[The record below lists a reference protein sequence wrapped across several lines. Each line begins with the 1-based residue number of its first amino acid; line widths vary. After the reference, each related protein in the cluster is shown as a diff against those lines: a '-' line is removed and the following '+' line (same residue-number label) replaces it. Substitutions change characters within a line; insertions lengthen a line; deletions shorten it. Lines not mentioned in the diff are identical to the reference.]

1 MSDISSKL
9 LELIITD
16 IISNKSKLEK
26 YQNLLKNNNASYK
39 EADDYAVALGEIT
52 KAAFDNNVNS
62 AVLPNGRMYYNIA
75 NSIIPKVLQSNFT
88 DINNYCQEVQKLF
101 NDNKGL
107 TFNPVNVNINNDR
120 LKGLIQSIADAE
132 NYDKVSKQFTE
143 SLINFGQAVVT
154 DNIKANADFQYKT
167 GKVLP
172 VIRRMSTGKCCKW
185 CTSLVG
191 TYKYTPDMDTAVF
204 RRHANCRCQVLYDN
218 GSKTYQNAH
227 TKKYIDKN
235 TIDNKHFFI
244 PDKINIENRK
254 ELQKQLK
261 IKTFTNG
268 SDVNKYFFREE
279 QQWKSKLTDNEK
291 RAIVSYTSSDAYETI
306 NKILRNGELN
316 IADEITKD
324 RIMNIDSAISKFN
337 LEDNIKVYRYVN
349 TGQSIGLDSEN
360 PFKLIGKDKI
370 LKGYTSTSPTLD
382 CFEVDSIEDLKGVFL
397 EIDVPKGRGNGAYI
411 NSLSAYKDAEYEFL
425 VKQNAR
431 IVISDVVVDEHKTI
445 VKCVMKG

>member
-88 DINNYCQEVQKLF
+88 DINKYCQEVQKLF

-143 SLINFGQAVVT
+143 SLINYGQAVVT

-204 RRHANCRCQVLYDN
+204 RRHANCRCLVEYDN
-218 GSKTYQNAH
+218 GAGVYQNVH
-227 TKKYIDKN
+227 NKKLYNKSAID
-235 TIDNKHFFI
+235 
-244 PDKINIENRK
+244 ERK
-254 ELQKQLK
+254 L
-261 IKTFTNG
+261 
-268 SDVNKYFFREE
+268 Y
-279 QQWKSKLTDNEK
+279 
-291 RAIVSYTSSDAYETI
+291 
-306 NKILRNGELN
+306 NKIAIQRMFDRRELN
-316 IADEITKD
+316 IGA
-324 RIMNIDSAISKFN
+324 FLN
-337 LEDNIKVYRYVN
+337 LKIPMQKRKVIELANKYGINIKGLTIKIQRNEKLLSLPV
-349 TGQSIGLDSEN
+349 TGSTDYKSIGRIDLFPNAFIDEEQLVRTLIHEKCHVN
-360 PFKLIGKDKI
+360 QLKKYGFKYVQDNLSDMEKEAYATEEIEYQKI
-370 LKGYTSTSPTLD
+370 LK
-382 CFEVDSIEDLKGVFL
+382 KA
-397 EIDVPKGRGNGAYI
+397 K
-411 NSLSAYKDAEYEFL
+411 K
-425 VKQNAR
+425 
-431 IVISDVVVDEHKTI
+431 
-445 VKCVMKG
+445 

>member
-9 LELIITD
+9 LELIIAD

-88 DINNYCQEVQKLF
+88 DINKYCQEVQKLF

-143 SLINFGQAVVT
+143 SLINYGQAVVT

-204 RRHANCRCQVLYDN
+204 RRHANCRCLVEYDN
-218 GSKTYQNAH
+218 GAGVYQNVH
-227 TKKYIDKN
+227 NKKLYNKSAID
-235 TIDNKHFFI
+235 
-244 PDKINIENRK
+244 ERK
-254 ELQKQLK
+254 L
-261 IKTFTNG
+261 
-268 SDVNKYFFREE
+268 Y
-279 QQWKSKLTDNEK
+279 
-291 RAIVSYTSSDAYETI
+291 
-306 NKILRNGELN
+306 NKIAIQRMFDRRELN
-316 IADEITKD
+316 IGA
-324 RIMNIDSAISKFN
+324 FLN
-337 LEDNIKVYRYVN
+337 LKIPMQKRKVIELANKYGINIKGLTIKIQRNEKLLSLPV
-349 TGQSIGLDSEN
+349 TGSTDYKSIGRIDLFPNAFIDEEQLVRTLIHEKCHVN
-360 PFKLIGKDKI
+360 QLKKYGFKYVQDNLSDMEKEAYATEEIEYQKI
-370 LKGYTSTSPTLD
+370 LK
-382 CFEVDSIEDLKGVFL
+382 KA
-397 EIDVPKGRGNGAYI
+397 K
-411 NSLSAYKDAEYEFL
+411 K
-425 VKQNAR
+425 
-431 IVISDVVVDEHKTI
+431 
-445 VKCVMKG
+445 

>member
-75 NSIIPKVLQSNFT
+75 NSIIPKVLQSKFT
-88 DINNYCQEVQKLF
+88 DINKYCQEVQKLF

-143 SLINFGQAVVT
+143 SLINYGQAVVT

-172 VIRRMSTGKCCKW
+172 VIRRISTGKCCKW

-204 RRHANCRCQVLYDN
+204 RRHANCRCLVEYDN
-218 GSKTYQNAH
+218 GTGVYQNVH
-227 TKKYIDKN
+227 NKKLYNKSAID
-235 TIDNKHFFI
+235 
-244 PDKINIENRK
+244 ERK
-254 ELQKQLK
+254 L
-261 IKTFTNG
+261 
-268 SDVNKYFFREE
+268 Y
-279 QQWKSKLTDNEK
+279 
-291 RAIVSYTSSDAYETI
+291 
-306 NKILRNGELN
+306 NKIAIQRMFDRRELN
-316 IADEITKD
+316 IGA
-324 RIMNIDSAISKFN
+324 FLN
-337 LEDNIKVYRYVN
+337 LKIPMQKRKVIELANKYGINIKGLTIKIQRNEKLLSLPV
-349 TGQSIGLDSEN
+349 TGSTDYKSIGRIDLFPNAFIDEEQLVRTLIHEKCHVN
-360 PFKLIGKDKI
+360 QLKKYGFKYVQDNLSDMEKEAYATEEIEYQKI
-370 LKGYTSTSPTLD
+370 LK
-382 CFEVDSIEDLKGVFL
+382 KA
-397 EIDVPKGRGNGAYI
+397 K
-411 NSLSAYKDAEYEFL
+411 K
-425 VKQNAR
+425 
-431 IVISDVVVDEHKTI
+431 
-445 VKCVMKG
+445 

>member
-143 SLINFGQAVVT
+143 SLINYGQSIVT

-204 RRHANCRCQVLYDN
+204 RRHANCRCLVEYDN
-218 GSKTYQNAH
+218 GTGVYQNVH
-227 TKKYIDKN
+227 NKKLYNKSAID
-235 TIDNKHFFI
+235 
-244 PDKINIENRK
+244 ERK
-254 ELQKQLK
+254 L
-261 IKTFTNG
+261 
-268 SDVNKYFFREE
+268 Y
-279 QQWKSKLTDNEK
+279 
-291 RAIVSYTSSDAYETI
+291 
-306 NKILRNGELN
+306 NKIAIQRMFDRRELN
-316 IADEITKD
+316 IGA
-324 RIMNIDSAISKFN
+324 FLN
-337 LEDNIKVYRYVN
+337 LKIPMQKRKVIELANKYGINIKGLTIKIQRNEKLLSLPV
-349 TGQSIGLDSEN
+349 TGSTDYKSIGRIDLFPNAFIDEEQLVRTLIHEKCHVN
-360 PFKLIGKDKI
+360 QLKKYGFKYVQDNLSDMEKEAYATEEIEYQKI
-370 LKGYTSTSPTLD
+370 LK
-382 CFEVDSIEDLKGVFL
+382 KA
-397 EIDVPKGRGNGAYI
+397 K
-411 NSLSAYKDAEYEFL
+411 K
-425 VKQNAR
+425 
-431 IVISDVVVDEHKTI
+431 
-445 VKCVMKG
+445 

>member
-143 SLINFGQAVVT
+143 SLINYGQSIVT

-204 RRHANCRCQVLYDN
+204 RRHANCRCLVEYDN
-218 GSKTYQNAH
+218 GTGVYQNVHNKKLYNKSAIDERKLYNKIAIQRMFDRRELNTGAFLNLKIPMQKRKVIELANKYGINIKGLTIKIQRNEKLLSLPVTGSTDYKSIGRIDLFPNAFIDEEQLVRTLIH
-227 TKKYIDKN
+227 EKCHVNQLKKYGFKYVQ
-235 TIDNKHFFI
+235 DNLSDMEKEAYATEE
-244 PDKINIENRK
+244 IEY
-254 ELQKQLK
+254 Q
-261 IKTFTNG
+261 
-268 SDVNKYFFREE
+268 
-279 QQWKSKLTDNEK
+279 
-291 RAIVSYTSSDAYETI
+291 
-306 NKILRNGELN
+306 
-316 IADEITKD
+316 
-324 RIMNIDSAISKFN
+324 
-337 LEDNIKVYRYVN
+337 
-349 TGQSIGLDSEN
+349 
-360 PFKLIGKDKI
+360 KI
-370 LKGYTSTSPTLD
+370 LK
-382 CFEVDSIEDLKGVFL
+382 KA
-397 EIDVPKGRGNGAYI
+397 K
-411 NSLSAYKDAEYEFL
+411 K
-425 VKQNAR
+425 
-431 IVISDVVVDEHKTI
+431 
-445 VKCVMKG
+445 

>member
-143 SLINFGQAVVT
+143 SLINYGQAVVT

-204 RRHANCRCQVLYDN
+204 RRHANCRCLVEYDN
-218 GSKTYQNAH
+218 GAGVYQNVH
-227 TKKYIDKN
+227 NKKLYNKSAID
-235 TIDNKHFFI
+235 
-244 PDKINIENRK
+244 ERK
-254 ELQKQLK
+254 L
-261 IKTFTNG
+261 
-268 SDVNKYFFREE
+268 Y
-279 QQWKSKLTDNEK
+279 
-291 RAIVSYTSSDAYETI
+291 
-306 NKILRNGELN
+306 NKIAIQRMFDRRELN
-316 IADEITKD
+316 IGA
-324 RIMNIDSAISKFN
+324 FLN
-337 LEDNIKVYRYVN
+337 LKIPMQKRKVIELANKYGINIKGLTIKIQRNEKLLSLPV
-349 TGQSIGLDSEN
+349 TGSTDYKSIGRIDLFPNAFIDEEQLVRTLIHEKCHVN
-360 PFKLIGKDKI
+360 QLKKYGFKYVQDNSRDMEKEAYATEEIEYQKI
-370 LKGYTSTSPTLD
+370 LK
-382 CFEVDSIEDLKGVFL
+382 KA
-397 EIDVPKGRGNGAYI
+397 K
-411 NSLSAYKDAEYEFL
+411 K
-425 VKQNAR
+425 
-431 IVISDVVVDEHKTI
+431 
-445 VKCVMKG
+445 

>member
-26 YQNLLKNNNASYK
+26 YQNLLRNNNASYK

-88 DINNYCQEVQKLF
+88 DINKYCQEVQKLF

-191 TYKYTPDMDTAVF
+191 TYKYTPDMDTAIF
-204 RRHANCRCQVLYDN
+204 KRHANCRCLVEYDN
-218 GSKTYQNAH
+218 GTGVYQNVH
-227 TKKYIDKN
+227 NKKLYNKSAID
-235 TIDNKHFFI
+235 
-244 PDKINIENRK
+244 ERK
-254 ELQKQLK
+254 L
-261 IKTFTNG
+261 
-268 SDVNKYFFREE
+268 Y
-279 QQWKSKLTDNEK
+279 
-291 RAIVSYTSSDAYETI
+291 
-306 NKILRNGELN
+306 NKIAIQRMFDRRELN
-316 IADEITKD
+316 IGA
-324 RIMNIDSAISKFN
+324 FLN
-337 LEDNIKVYRYVN
+337 LKIPMQKRKVIELANKYGINIKGLTIKIQRNEKLLSLPV
-349 TGQSIGLDSEN
+349 TGSTDYKSIGRIDLFPNAFIDEEQLVRTLIHEKCHVN
-360 PFKLIGKDKI
+360 QLKKYGFKYVQDNLSDMEKEAYATEEIEYQKI
-370 LKGYTSTSPTLD
+370 LK
-382 CFEVDSIEDLKGVFL
+382 KA
-397 EIDVPKGRGNGAYI
+397 K
-411 NSLSAYKDAEYEFL
+411 K
-425 VKQNAR
+425 
-431 IVISDVVVDEHKTI
+431 
-445 VKCVMKG
+445 

>member
-26 YQNLLKNNNASYK
+26 YQNLLRNNNASYK

-88 DINNYCQEVQKLF
+88 DINKYCQEVQKLF

-107 TFNPVNVNINNDR
+107 TFNPVNVSINNDR

-143 SLINFGQAVVT
+143 SLINYGQAVVT

-204 RRHANCRCQVLYDN
+204 RRHANCRCLVEYDN
-218 GSKTYQNAH
+218 GTGVYQNVHNKKLYNKSAIDERKLYNKIAIQRMFDRRELNTGAFLNLKIPMQKRKVIELANKYGINIKGLTIKIQRNEKLLSLPVTGSTDYKSIGRIDLFPNAFIDEEQLVRTLIH
-227 TKKYIDKN
+227 EKCHVNQLKKYGFKYVQ
-235 TIDNKHFFI
+235 DNLSDMEKEAYATEE
-244 PDKINIENRK
+244 IEY
-254 ELQKQLK
+254 Q
-261 IKTFTNG
+261 
-268 SDVNKYFFREE
+268 
-279 QQWKSKLTDNEK
+279 
-291 RAIVSYTSSDAYETI
+291 
-306 NKILRNGELN
+306 
-316 IADEITKD
+316 
-324 RIMNIDSAISKFN
+324 
-337 LEDNIKVYRYVN
+337 
-349 TGQSIGLDSEN
+349 
-360 PFKLIGKDKI
+360 KI
-370 LKGYTSTSPTLD
+370 LK
-382 CFEVDSIEDLKGVFL
+382 KA
-397 EIDVPKGRGNGAYI
+397 K
-411 NSLSAYKDAEYEFL
+411 K
-425 VKQNAR
+425 
-431 IVISDVVVDEHKTI
+431 
-445 VKCVMKG
+445 

>member
-75 NSIIPKVLQSNFT
+75 NSIIPRVLQSNFT
-88 DINNYCQEVQKLF
+88 DINKYCQEVQKLF

-143 SLINFGQAVVT
+143 SLINYGQSIVT

-204 RRHANCRCQVLYDN
+204 RRHANCRCLVEYDN
-218 GSKTYQNAH
+218 GTGVYQNVH
-227 TKKYIDKN
+227 NKKLYNKSAID
-235 TIDNKHFFI
+235 
-244 PDKINIENRK
+244 ERK
-254 ELQKQLK
+254 L
-261 IKTFTNG
+261 
-268 SDVNKYFFREE
+268 Y
-279 QQWKSKLTDNEK
+279 
-291 RAIVSYTSSDAYETI
+291 
-306 NKILRNGELN
+306 NKIAIQRMFDRRELN
-316 IADEITKD
+316 IGA
-324 RIMNIDSAISKFN
+324 FLN
-337 LEDNIKVYRYVN
+337 LKIPMQKRKVIELANKYGINIKGLTIKIQRNEKLLSLPV
-349 TGQSIGLDSEN
+349 TGSTDYKSIGRIDLFPNAFIDEEQLVRTLIHEKCHVN
-360 PFKLIGKDKI
+360 QLKKYGFKYVQDNLSDMEKEAYATEEIEYQKI
-370 LKGYTSTSPTLD
+370 LK
-382 CFEVDSIEDLKGVFL
+382 KA
-397 EIDVPKGRGNGAYI
+397 K
-411 NSLSAYKDAEYEFL
+411 K
-425 VKQNAR
+425 
-431 IVISDVVVDEHKTI
+431 
-445 VKCVMKG
+445 

>member
-88 DINNYCQEVQKLF
+88 DINKYCQEVQKLF

-143 SLINFGQAVVT
+143 SLINYGQSIVT

-204 RRHANCRCQVLYDN
+204 RRHANCRCLVEYYN
-218 GSKTYQNAH
+218 GTGVYQNVH
-227 TKKYIDKN
+227 NKKLYNKSAID
-235 TIDNKHFFI
+235 
-244 PDKINIENRK
+244 ERK
-254 ELQKQLK
+254 L
-261 IKTFTNG
+261 
-268 SDVNKYFFREE
+268 Y
-279 QQWKSKLTDNEK
+279 
-291 RAIVSYTSSDAYETI
+291 
-306 NKILRNGELN
+306 NKIAIQRMFDRRELN
-316 IADEITKD
+316 IGA
-324 RIMNIDSAISKFN
+324 FLN
-337 LEDNIKVYRYVN
+337 LKIPMQKRKVIELANKYGINIKGLTIKIQRNEKLLSLPV
-349 TGQSIGLDSEN
+349 TGSTDYKSIGRIDLFPNAFIDEEQLVRTLIHEKCHVN
-360 PFKLIGKDKI
+360 QLKKYGFKYVQDNLSDMEKEAYATEEIEYQKI
-370 LKGYTSTSPTLD
+370 LK
-382 CFEVDSIEDLKGVFL
+382 KA
-397 EIDVPKGRGNGAYI
+397 K
-411 NSLSAYKDAEYEFL
+411 K
-425 VKQNAR
+425 
-431 IVISDVVVDEHKTI
+431 
-445 VKCVMKG
+445 

>member
-88 DINNYCQEVQKLF
+88 DINKYCQEVQKLF

-143 SLINFGQAVVT
+143 SLINYGQSIVT

-204 RRHANCRCQVLYDN
+204 RRHANCRCLVEYDN
-218 GSKTYQNAH
+218 GAGVYQNVH
-227 TKKYIDKN
+227 NKKLYNKSAID
-235 TIDNKHFFI
+235 
-244 PDKINIENRK
+244 ERK
-254 ELQKQLK
+254 L
-261 IKTFTNG
+261 
-268 SDVNKYFFREE
+268 Y
-279 QQWKSKLTDNEK
+279 
-291 RAIVSYTSSDAYETI
+291 
-306 NKILRNGELN
+306 NKIAIQRMFDRRELN
-316 IADEITKD
+316 IGA
-324 RIMNIDSAISKFN
+324 FLN
-337 LEDNIKVYRYVN
+337 LKIPMQKRKVIELANKYGINIKGLTIKIQRNEKLLSLPV
-349 TGQSIGLDSEN
+349 TGSTDYKSIGRMDLFPNAFIDEEQLVRTLIHEKCHVN
-360 PFKLIGKDKI
+360 QLKKYGFKYVQDNLSDMEKEAYATEEIEYQKI
-370 LKGYTSTSPTLD
+370 LK
-382 CFEVDSIEDLKGVFL
+382 KA
-397 EIDVPKGRGNGAYI
+397 K
-411 NSLSAYKDAEYEFL
+411 K
-425 VKQNAR
+425 
-431 IVISDVVVDEHKTI
+431 
-445 VKCVMKG
+445 

>member
-88 DINNYCQEVQKLF
+88 DINKYCQEVQKLF
-101 NDNKGL
+101 NDNNGL

-143 SLINFGQAVVT
+143 RLINYGQSIVT

-191 TYKYTPDMDTAVF
+191 TYKYTPDMDAAVF
-204 RRHANCRCQVLYDN
+204 RRHANCRCLVEYDN
-218 GSKTYQNAH
+218 GTGVFQNVH
-227 TKKYIDKN
+227 NKKLYNKSAID
-235 TIDNKHFFI
+235 
-244 PDKINIENRK
+244 ERK
-254 ELQKQLK
+254 L
-261 IKTFTNG
+261 
-268 SDVNKYFFREE
+268 Y
-279 QQWKSKLTDNEK
+279 
-291 RAIVSYTSSDAYETI
+291 
-306 NKILRNGELN
+306 NKIAIQRMFDRRELN
-316 IADEITKD
+316 IGA
-324 RIMNIDSAISKFN
+324 FLN
-337 LEDNIKVYRYVN
+337 LKIPMQKRKVIELANKYGINIKGLTIKIQRNEKLLSLPV
-349 TGQSIGLDSEN
+349 TGSTDYKSIGRIDLFPNAFIDEEQLVRTLIHEKCHVN
-360 PFKLIGKDKI
+360 QLKKYGFKYVQDNLSDMEKEAYATEEIEYQKI
-370 LKGYTSTSPTLD
+370 LK
-382 CFEVDSIEDLKGVFL
+382 KA
-397 EIDVPKGRGNGAYI
+397 K
-411 NSLSAYKDAEYEFL
+411 K
-425 VKQNAR
+425 
-431 IVISDVVVDEHKTI
+431 
-445 VKCVMKG
+445 

>member
-9 LELIITD
+9 LELIIAD

-88 DINNYCQEVQKLF
+88 DINKYCQEVQKLF

-143 SLINFGQAVVT
+143 SLINYGQSIVT

-204 RRHANCRCQVLYDN
+204 RRHANCRCLVEYDN
-218 GSKTYQNAH
+218 GTGVYQNVH
-227 TKKYIDKN
+227 NKKLYNKSAID
-235 TIDNKHFFI
+235 
-244 PDKINIENRK
+244 ERK
-254 ELQKQLK
+254 L
-261 IKTFTNG
+261 
-268 SDVNKYFFREE
+268 Y
-279 QQWKSKLTDNEK
+279 
-291 RAIVSYTSSDAYETI
+291 
-306 NKILRNGELN
+306 NKIAIQRMFDRRELN
-316 IADEITKD
+316 IGA
-324 RIMNIDSAISKFN
+324 FLN
-337 LEDNIKVYRYVN
+337 LKIPMQKRKVIELANKYGINIKGLTIKIQRNEKLLSLPV
-349 TGQSIGLDSEN
+349 TGSTDYKSIGRIDLFPNAFIDEEQLVRTLIHEKCHVN
-360 PFKLIGKDKI
+360 QLKKYGFKYVQDNLSDMEKEAYATEEIEYQKI
-370 LKGYTSTSPTLD
+370 LK
-382 CFEVDSIEDLKGVFL
+382 KA
-397 EIDVPKGRGNGAYI
+397 K
-411 NSLSAYKDAEYEFL
+411 K
-425 VKQNAR
+425 
-431 IVISDVVVDEHKTI
+431 
-445 VKCVMKG
+445 

>member
-26 YQNLLKNNNASYK
+26 YQNLLKKNNASYK

-88 DINNYCQEVQKLF
+88 DINKYCQEVQKLF
-101 NDNKGL
+101 NDNNGL

-143 SLINFGQAVVT
+143 SLINYGQSIVT

-204 RRHANCRCQVLYDN
+204 RRHANCRCLVEYDN
-218 GSKTYQNAH
+218 GTGVYQNAH
-227 TKKYIDKN
+227 NKKLYNKSAID
-235 TIDNKHFFI
+235 
-244 PDKINIENRK
+244 ERK
-254 ELQKQLK
+254 L
-261 IKTFTNG
+261 
-268 SDVNKYFFREE
+268 Y
-279 QQWKSKLTDNEK
+279 
-291 RAIVSYTSSDAYETI
+291 
-306 NKILRNGELN
+306 NKIAIQRMFDRRELN
-316 IADEITKD
+316 I
-324 RIMNIDSAISKFN
+324 
-337 LEDNIKVYRYVN
+337 
-349 TGQSIGLDSEN
+349 
-360 PFKLIGKDKI
+360 
-370 LKGYTSTSPTLD
+370 
-382 CFEVDSIEDLKGVFL
+382 
-397 EIDVPKGRGNGAYI
+397 GA
-411 NSLSAYKDAEYEFL
+411 F
-425 VKQNAR
+425 
-431 IVISDVVVDEHKTI
+431 
-445 VKCVMKG
+445 

>member
-26 YQNLLKNNNASYK
+26 YQNLLRNNNASYK

-172 VIRRMSTGKCCKW
+172 VIRRISTGKCCKW
-185 CTSLVG
+185 CSSKVG
-191 TYKYTPDMDTAVF
+191 IYPYSPNMDTDVF
-204 RRHANCRCQVLYDN
+204 RRHANCRCLIEYDN
-218 GSKTYQNAH
+218 GSGIYQNAH
-227 TKKYIDKN
+227 SKRFYKDRQEEIKKID
-235 TIDNKHFFI
+235 
-244 PDKINIENRK
+244 IERRK
-254 ELQKQLK
+254 ELDNKQNNNKRILDNARKSGIIKDELK
-261 IKTFTNG
+261 IDKQRQHIITSPGYKEGRSYIYGDEKNAKELYKKLSGTG
-268 SDVNKYFFREE
+268 SLVGGENN
-279 QQWKSKLTDNEK
+279 WKMKERVIADK
-291 RAIVSYTSSDAYETI
+291 PIGVYID
-306 NKILRNGELN
+306 RNGNEV
-316 IADEITKD
+316 ETKNLM
-324 RIMNIDSAISKFN
+324 IVYSK
-337 LEDNIKVYRYVN
+337 
-349 TGQSIGLDSEN
+349 G
-360 PFKLIGKDKI
+360 
-370 LKGYTSTSPTLD
+370 GYHLYP
-382 CFEVDSIEDLKGVFL
+382 
-397 EIDVPKGRGNGAYI
+397 R
-411 NSLSAYKDAEYEFL
+411 
-425 VKQNAR
+425 R
-431 IVISDVVVDEHKTI
+431 
-445 VKCVMKG
+445 

>member
-88 DINNYCQEVQKLF
+88 DINKYCQEVQKLF

-204 RRHANCRCQVLYDN
+204 RRHANCRCLVEYDN
-218 GSKTYQNAH
+218 GTGVYQNVH
-227 TKKYIDKN
+227 GKRFYKDRQEEIKKID
-235 TIDNKHFFI
+235 
-244 PDKINIENRK
+244 IERRK
-254 ELQKQLK
+254 ELDNKQNNNKRILDNARKSGIIKDELK
-261 IKTFTNG
+261 IDKQRQHIITSPGYKEGRSYIYGDEKNAKELYKKLSGTG
-268 SDVNKYFFREE
+268 SLVGGENN
-279 QQWKSKLTDNEK
+279 WKMKERVIADK
-291 RAIVSYTSSDAYETI
+291 PIGVYID
-306 NKILRNGELN
+306 RNGNEV
-316 IADEITKD
+316 ETKNLM
-324 RIMNIDSAISKFN
+324 IVYSK
-337 LEDNIKVYRYVN
+337 
-349 TGQSIGLDSEN
+349 G
-360 PFKLIGKDKI
+360 
-370 LKGYTSTSPTLD
+370 GYHLYP
-382 CFEVDSIEDLKGVFL
+382 
-397 EIDVPKGRGNGAYI
+397 R
-411 NSLSAYKDAEYEFL
+411 
-425 VKQNAR
+425 R
-431 IVISDVVVDEHKTI
+431 
-445 VKCVMKG
+445 

>member
-75 NSIIPKVLQSNFT
+75 NAIISKVLQSNFT
-88 DINNYCQEVQKLF
+88 DINKYCQEVQKLF

-143 SLINFGQAVVT
+143 SLINYGQSIVT

-172 VIRRMSTGKCCKW
+172 VIKRMSTGKCCKW

-204 RRHANCRCQVLYDN
+204 RRHANCRCLVEYDN
-218 GSKTYQNAH
+218 GTGVYQNVH
-227 TKKYIDKN
+227 NKKFYTDQEEHIKKLDIERRKN
-235 TIDNKHFFI
+235 VG
-244 PDKINIENRK
+244 K
-254 ELQKQLK
+254 E
-261 IKTFTNG
+261 F
-268 SDVNKYFFREE
+268 SDGTMYK
-279 QQWKSKLTDNEK
+279 
-291 RAIVSYTSSDAYETI
+291 A
-306 NKILRNGELN
+306 G
-316 IADEITKD
+316 
-324 RIMNIDSAISKFN
+324 AISGARNPNSKKAK
-337 LEDNIKVYRYVN
+337 EHAERYY
-349 TGQSIGLDSEN
+349 GLVRSM
-360 PFKLIGKDKI
+360 K
-370 LKGYTSTSPTLD
+370 S
-382 CFEVDSIEDLKGVFL
+382 
-397 EIDVPKGRGNGAYI
+397 DVPKIAKATGYTEKEIQEIKDFIFITRHDLGGGKLEYFEPDFMMAESWRRLISGKPEKHDLTLLKHEIMEKKLMQQGYTQAEAHDKTSKIHNYDKEANEFYGKI
-411 NSLSAYKDAEYEFL
+411 KKYKKE
-425 VKQNAR
+425 
-431 IVISDVVVDEHKTI
+431 
-445 VKCVMKG
+445 

>member
-26 YQNLLKNNNASYK
+26 YQNLLRNNNASYK

-143 SLINFGQAVVT
+143 SLINYGQSIVT

-204 RRHANCRCQVLYDN
+204 RRHANCRCLVEYDN
-218 GSKTYQNAH
+218 GAGVYQNVH
-227 TKKYIDKN
+227 GKRFYKDRQEEIKKID
-235 TIDNKHFFI
+235 
-244 PDKINIENRK
+244 IERRK
-254 ELQKQLK
+254 ELDNKQNNNKRILDNARKSGIIKDELK
-261 IKTFTNG
+261 IDKQRQHIITSPGYKEGRSYIYGDEKNAKELYKKLSGTG
-268 SDVNKYFFREE
+268 SLVGGENN
-279 QQWKSKLTDNEK
+279 WKMKERVIADK
-291 RAIVSYTSSDAYETI
+291 PIGVYID
-306 NKILRNGELN
+306 RNGNEV
-316 IADEITKD
+316 ETKNLM
-324 RIMNIDSAISKFN
+324 IVYSK
-337 LEDNIKVYRYVN
+337 
-349 TGQSIGLDSEN
+349 G
-360 PFKLIGKDKI
+360 
-370 LKGYTSTSPTLD
+370 GYHLYP
-382 CFEVDSIEDLKGVFL
+382 
-397 EIDVPKGRGNGAYI
+397 R
-411 NSLSAYKDAEYEFL
+411 
-425 VKQNAR
+425 R
-431 IVISDVVVDEHKTI
+431 
-445 VKCVMKG
+445 

>member
-88 DINNYCQEVQKLF
+88 DINKYCQEVQKLF

-143 SLINFGQAVVT
+143 SLINYGQSIVT

-204 RRHANCRCQVLYDN
+204 RRHANCRCLVEYDN
-218 GSKTYQNAH
+218 GTGVYQNVH
-227 TKKYIDKN
+227 NKKLYNKSAIDEK
-235 TIDNKHFFI
+235 
-244 PDKINIENRK
+244 
-254 ELQKQLK
+254 
-261 IKTFTNG
+261 
-268 SDVNKYFFREE
+268 
-279 QQWKSKLTDNEK
+279 KL
-291 RAIVSYTSSDAYETI
+291 Y
-306 NKILRNGELN
+306 NKIAIQRMFDRRELN
-316 IADEITKD
+316 IGA
-324 RIMNIDSAISKFN
+324 FLN
-337 LEDNIKVYRYVN
+337 LKIPMQKRKVIELANKYGINIKGLTIKIQRNEKLLSLPVTGSTDYR
-349 TGQSIGLDSEN
+349 SIGRIDLFPNAFIDEEQLVRTLIHEKCHVN
-360 PFKLIGKDKI
+360 QLKKYGFKYVQDNLSDMEKEAYATEEIEYQKI
-370 LKGYTSTSPTLD
+370 LK
-382 CFEVDSIEDLKGVFL
+382 KA
-397 EIDVPKGRGNGAYI
+397 K
-411 NSLSAYKDAEYEFL
+411 K
-425 VKQNAR
+425 
-431 IVISDVVVDEHKTI
+431 
-445 VKCVMKG
+445 

>member
-88 DINNYCQEVQKLF
+88 DINKYCQEVQKLF

-143 SLINFGQAVVT
+143 SLINYGQSIVT

-204 RRHANCRCQVLYDN
+204 RRHANCRCLVEYDN
-218 GSKTYQNAH
+218 GTGVYQNVH
-227 TKKYIDKN
+227 NKKLYNKSAID
-235 TIDNKHFFI
+235 
-244 PDKINIENRK
+244 ERK
-254 ELQKQLK
+254 L
-261 IKTFTNG
+261 
-268 SDVNKYFFREE
+268 Y
-279 QQWKSKLTDNEK
+279 
-291 RAIVSYTSSDAYETI
+291 
-306 NKILRNGELN
+306 NKIAIQRMFDRRELN
-316 IADEITKD
+316 IGA
-324 RIMNIDSAISKFN
+324 FLN
-337 LEDNIKVYRYVN
+337 LKIPMQKRKVIELANKYGINIKGLTIKIQRNEKLLSLPV
-349 TGQSIGLDSEN
+349 TGSTDYKSIGRIDLFPNAFIDEEQLVRTLIHEKCHVN
-360 PFKLIGKDKI
+360 QLKKYGFKYVQDNLSDMEKEAYATEEIEYQKI
-370 LKGYTSTSPTLD
+370 LK
-382 CFEVDSIEDLKGVFL
+382 KA
-397 EIDVPKGRGNGAYI
+397 K
-411 NSLSAYKDAEYEFL
+411 K
-425 VKQNAR
+425 
-431 IVISDVVVDEHKTI
+431 
-445 VKCVMKG
+445 

>member
-26 YQNLLKNNNASYK
+26 YQNLLKKNNASYK

-88 DINNYCQEVQKLF
+88 DINKYCQEVQKLF

-143 SLINFGQAVVT
+143 SLINYGQAVVT

-172 VIRRMSTGKCCKW
+172 VIRRISTGKCCKW

-204 RRHANCRCQVLYDN
+204 RRHANCRCLVEYDN
-218 GSKTYQNAH
+218 GTGVYQNVH
-227 TKKYIDKN
+227 NKKLYNKSAID
-235 TIDNKHFFI
+235 
-244 PDKINIENRK
+244 ERK
-254 ELQKQLK
+254 L
-261 IKTFTNG
+261 
-268 SDVNKYFFREE
+268 Y
-279 QQWKSKLTDNEK
+279 
-291 RAIVSYTSSDAYETI
+291 
-306 NKILRNGELN
+306 NKIAIQRMFDRRELN
-316 IADEITKD
+316 IGAFSHLKIPMQKRKVIELANKYGI
-324 RIMNIDSAISKFN
+324 
-337 LEDNIKVYRYVN
+337 NIKGLTIKIQRNEKLLSLPV
-349 TGQSIGLDSEN
+349 TGSTDYKSIGRIDLFPNAFIDEEQLVRTLIHEKCHVN
-360 PFKLIGKDKI
+360 QLKKYGFKYVQDNLSDMEKEAYATEEIEYQKI
-370 LKGYTSTSPTLD
+370 LK
-382 CFEVDSIEDLKGVFL
+382 KA
-397 EIDVPKGRGNGAYI
+397 K
-411 NSLSAYKDAEYEFL
+411 K
-425 VKQNAR
+425 
-431 IVISDVVVDEHKTI
+431 
-445 VKCVMKG
+445 

>member
-88 DINNYCQEVQKLF
+88 DINKYCQEVQKLF

-143 SLINFGQAVVT
+143 SLINYGQAVVT

-204 RRHANCRCQVLYDN
+204 RRHANCRCLVEYDN
-218 GSKTYQNAH
+218 GAGVYRNVH
-227 TKKYIDKN
+227 NKKLYNKSAID
-235 TIDNKHFFI
+235 
-244 PDKINIENRK
+244 ERK
-254 ELQKQLK
+254 L
-261 IKTFTNG
+261 
-268 SDVNKYFFREE
+268 Y
-279 QQWKSKLTDNEK
+279 
-291 RAIVSYTSSDAYETI
+291 
-306 NKILRNGELN
+306 NKIAIQRMFDRRELN
-316 IADEITKD
+316 IGA
-324 RIMNIDSAISKFN
+324 FLN
-337 LEDNIKVYRYVN
+337 LKIPMQKRKVIELANKYGINIKGLTIKIQRNEKLLSLPV
-349 TGQSIGLDSEN
+349 TGSTDYKSIGRIDLFPNAFIDEEQLVRTLIHEKCHVN
-360 PFKLIGKDKI
+360 QLKKYGFKYVQDNLSDMEKEAYATEEIEYQKI
-370 LKGYTSTSPTLD
+370 LK
-382 CFEVDSIEDLKGVFL
+382 KA
-397 EIDVPKGRGNGAYI
+397 K
-411 NSLSAYKDAEYEFL
+411 K
-425 VKQNAR
+425 
-431 IVISDVVVDEHKTI
+431 
-445 VKCVMKG
+445 

>member
-75 NSIIPKVLQSNFT
+75 NSIIPTVLQSNFT
-88 DINNYCQEVQKLF
+88 DINKYCQEVQKLF

-143 SLINFGQAVVT
+143 SLINYGQAIVT

-204 RRHANCRCQVLYDN
+204 RRHANCRCLVEYDN
-218 GSKTYQNAH
+218 GTGVYQNVH
-227 TKKYIDKN
+227 NKKLYNKSAID
-235 TIDNKHFFI
+235 
-244 PDKINIENRK
+244 ERK
-254 ELQKQLK
+254 L
-261 IKTFTNG
+261 
-268 SDVNKYFFREE
+268 Y
-279 QQWKSKLTDNEK
+279 
-291 RAIVSYTSSDAYETI
+291 
-306 NKILRNGELN
+306 NKIAIQRMFDRRELN
-316 IADEITKD
+316 IGA
-324 RIMNIDSAISKFN
+324 FLN
-337 LEDNIKVYRYVN
+337 LKIPMQKRKVIELANKYGINIKGLTIKIQRNEKLLSLPV
-349 TGQSIGLDSEN
+349 TGSTDYKSIGRIDLFPNAFIDEEQLVRTLIHEKCHVN
-360 PFKLIGKDKI
+360 QLKNMGLNMFKII
-370 LKGYTSTSPTLD
+370 
-382 CFEVDSIEDLKGVFL
+382 
-397 EIDVPKGRGNGAYI
+397 
-411 NSLSAYKDAEYEFL
+411 
-425 VKQNAR
+425 
-431 IVISDVVVDEHKTI
+431 
-445 VKCVMKG
+445 